1 MPLMAD
7 RSYGRV
13 PVLFANAILR
23 GTDAGRSAM
32 AGLDVGLVCF
42 SFLSGTEV
50 DVRMKR
56 ETNVVGSSNNLRIQK
71 CEKVQQSSPEMRP
84 PLLI

>member
-1 MPLMAD
+1 MQVDCLAIRLMPLMAD

-32 AGLDVGLVCF
+32 VGLDVGACLF
-42 SFLSGTEV
+42 FFPFWDRS
-50 DVRMKR
+50 
-56 ETNVVGSSNNLRIQK
+56 
-71 CEKVQQSSPEMRP
+71 
-84 PLLI
+84 